1 MRYLTV
7 SNRLKSISLFSLF
20 CSSFFI
26 SQAIFGQSI
35 RVKGSD
41 TMLPMMQ
48 LQVEA
53 YAKKMNANINLTG
66 GGSGNGI
73 TSLLDGTAD
82 IAMSSRDIKLA
93 EKMKFEEKKINLEI
107 EKIAIDALSIII
119 HPENPIQKL
128 TREQL
133 EDIFTGKISNWKEL
147 GGNDQKI
154 TVYTRES
161 SSGTYEFMKEHVL
174 SKKEF
179 TKEAISTAASAQIV
193 HGVSKNEG
201 AIGYVGLAYVEN
213 IVKAI
218 SISYNGKDFVFPN
231 FNNAHKGIYPIARP
245 LFLIYDKGQDK
256 KLKPFLEF
264 ILSSYGQKLVTHK
277 GYVPVS

>member
-1 MRYLTV
+1 MLT
-7 SNRLKSISLFSLF
+7 NQIFYTFLLCFFLAPSIFSQTL
-20 CSSFFI
+20 
-26 SQAIFGQSI
+26 

-53 YAKKMNANINLTG
+53 YVKKMNANITTTG

-82 IAMSSRDIKLA
+82 IAMSSRDVKLG
-93 EKMKFEEKKINLEI
+93 EKLKFEEKKLDIVT
-107 EKIAIDALSIII
+107 EKIAVDALSIIV
-119 HPENPIQKL
+119 HPNNPIQKL

-133 EDIFTGKISNWKEL
+133 EDIFTGKITNWKEV
-147 GGNDQKI
+147 GGQDQKI

-161 SSGTYEFMKEHVL
+161 SSGTFEFMKEHVMN
-174 SKKEF
+174 KKEF
-179 TKEAISTAASAQIV
+179 AKDAISTAASAQIV

-213 IVKAI
+213 IIKAI
-218 SISYNGKDFVFPN
+218 SVSYNGKDFIFPN

-245 LFLIYDKGQDK
+245 LFLLYDKSQEK
-256 KLKPFLEF
+256 KIAPFIEF
-264 ILSSYGQKLVTHK
+264 VLSSYGQKLVTHK
-277 GYVPVS
+277 GYVPVN